1 MLYDSTASTFLSA
14 HSVPQ
19 PVSSIPL
26 VRDFIP
32 FGLLKQPR
40 IYQISGN
47 PQSYKTTIGVEMASD
62 FLSLQS
68 SRCEIAWVDCDQKFP
83 IDLMRARKV
92 DLSRILYSSCQSSEE
107 LLMSLLSLENKIKYH
122 EKDGD
127 DLLRAIFIDGFN
139 SSFWIDEK
147 AKEYTK
153 PIRWT
158 LKSIIEKFVTA
169 YGVSVVAVFQDLG
182 DFDIWESFDTAPSM
196 KLRCKKLAPGKG
208 ALSYKTFSDEF
219 EISRNREIVW
229 GKRKLNNEEVEQNE
243 REDE

>member
-1 MLYDSTASTFLSA
+1 
-14 HSVPQ
+14 
-19 PVSSIPL
+19 
-26 VRDFIP
+26 
-32 FGLLKQPR
+32 
-40 IYQISGN
+40 
-47 PQSYKTTIGVEMASD
+47 
-62 FLSLQS
+62 
-68 SRCEIAWVDCDQKFP
+68 
-83 IDLMRARKV
+83 
-92 DLSRILYSSCQSSEE
+92 
-107 LLMSLLSLENKIKYH
+107 MSLLSLENKIKYH